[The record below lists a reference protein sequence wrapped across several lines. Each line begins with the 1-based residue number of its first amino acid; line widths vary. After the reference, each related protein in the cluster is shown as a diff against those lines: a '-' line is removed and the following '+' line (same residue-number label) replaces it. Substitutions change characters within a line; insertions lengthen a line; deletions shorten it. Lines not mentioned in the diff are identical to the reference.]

1 MEAFERHAAAI
12 TNLDEEYL
20 MNNFLNGLKEEIEAE
35 LRLYEPHSL
44 TIMMKKARL
53 IKEENRAFGKG
64 VGYGVN
70 S

>member
-20 MNNFLNGLKEEIEAE
+20 MNIFLNRLKEEIDAE

-53 IKEENRAFGKG
+53 IEEKNRAFGKG